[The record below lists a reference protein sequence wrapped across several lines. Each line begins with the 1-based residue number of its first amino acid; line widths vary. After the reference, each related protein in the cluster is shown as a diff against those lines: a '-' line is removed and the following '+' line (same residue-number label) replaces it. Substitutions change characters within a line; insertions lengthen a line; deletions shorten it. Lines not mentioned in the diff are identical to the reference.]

1 MQVTTYESASDFL
14 KHAQKW
20 LEAEEV
26 TNSLML
32 GIALRL
38 QSEPTMVKER
48 PCLKLVE
55 AERGPVLA
63 LVMTP
68 PYNAVLSGK
77 LQEAREAIPLLVDN
91 LQQEAWP
98 VPGVKGPKALADVI
112 SRYWVDRVGGSFR
125 IKRNQRLHAL
135 RNVLIP
141 RNERGALRMA
151 EERDLETV
159 VLWNK
164 AFLKEAL
171 DIKKSDRNREFIGP
185 LIDNGSVYLWG
196 DGRPLSMAMKTR
208 PIRNGISIGFVYTPP
223 ALRRQGYA
231 TACVAELSRELLASG
246 WEFCALFTDLANPT
260 SNHIYHEIGY
270 RPVADFDE
278 YEFLPEV

>member
-20 LEAEEV
+20 LEAEEA

-38 QSEPTMVKER
+38 QSEPKMVKDK

-55 AERGPVLA
+55 AEQGPILA
-63 LVMTP
+63 AVMTP
-68 PYNAVLSGK
+68 PYNAVLSGN
-77 LQEAREAIPLLVDN
+77 LQEAREAIPLLVEN

-98 VPGVKGPKALADVI
+98 VPGFLGPKALAEVV
-112 SRYWVDRVGGSFR
+112 SQCWVGKAGGSFR
-125 IKRNQRLHAL
+125 IKRSQRIHAL
-135 RNVLIP
+135 RNVLVP
-141 RNERGALRMA
+141 RDERGALRVA

-159 VLWNK
+159 VLWSK

-171 DIKKSDRNREFIGP
+171 DIEKPERNWEFIGRS
-185 LIDNGSVYLWG
+185 IANGTVYLWE
-196 DGRPLSMAMKTR
+196 DGRPVSMAMKTR
-208 PIRNGISIGFVYTPP
+208 PVRNGTSISFVYTPP
-223 ALRRQGYA
+223 EFRRQGYA
-231 TACVAELSRELLASG
+231 TACVAELSRKLLASG

-260 SNHIYHEIGY
+260 SNHIYYEIGY

-278 YEFLPEV
+278 YIFLPDE